1 MEIFSEDEFEA
12 VPKIQKRTRLSFDEI
27 MDAIKRGLADG
38 TVVGKQFSHGDMY
51 TYPGFKAKRLFDY

>member
-1 MEIFSEDEFEA
+1 
-12 VPKIQKRTRLSFDEI
+12 